1 MLKAI
6 TWVSKFFVQS
16 IRMLNLSLK
25 DLKLIAKNRGIEVYK
40 SMSKDELLSILKTPK
55 LPSKPIKKIKLS
67 KT

>member
-25 DLKLIAKNRGIEVYK
+25 DLKLIAKNRGIEGFK
-40 SMSKDELLSILKTPK
+40 IMSKDELLSILDAQNQ
-55 LPSKPIKKIKLS
+55 
-67 KT
+67 